1 MLGCILRKTHMTK
14 PEVISAPNPRIQRAL
29 NKQTIT
35 GNDLAPVDTSNTNI
49 PPTDSLPPLP
59 NRKKRSRPIT
69 IGKRKLSYQLRYLFK
84 ALLQWKEDKADY
96 KISFATVHFDRL
108 TENKFTKATKG
119 PVSAYGD
126 RLSYINKQLNHD
138 SNFFFTLEKG
148 KTTNKRLHAHI
159 LIAYHPDD
167 FNTLKMLLKKGANT
181 TGTGLK
187 IQDTYIL
194 KHPARPGSFEYE
206 ALEMDKKVGLCSYDD
221 DEKDPKRDGK
231 PIKFFKE
238 LPIDAGSVDYMS
250 KDLAKR
256 VISKTRHPYYAPQS
270 LTKIANQLWDEAY
283 DKQKTL

>member
-1 MLGCILRKTHMTK
+1 MTK
-14 PEVISAPNPRIQRAL
+14 SIAISAPNPRISRAL
-29 NKQTIT
+29 NKQEIT

-49 PPTDSLPPLP
+49 PSTDSLPSLP

-84 ALLQWKEDKADY
+84 ALLQWKEDKVDY
-96 KISFATVHFDRL
+96 KISFATVHFDRI
-108 TENKFTKATKG
+108 TEGKFTKAAKG

-126 RLSYINKQLNHD
+126 RLSYINKQLIHD
-138 SNFFFTLEKG
+138 ANFFFTLEKG

-167 FNTLKMLLKKGANT
+167 FDTLKAGLKKGANT

-194 KHPARPGSFEYE
+194 RHPARPGSFEYE
-206 ALEMDKKVGLCSYDD
+206 ALEVDEEQGVCSYD
-221 DEKDPKRDGK
+221 KDKTGNY
-231 PIKFFKE
+231 FKE
-238 LPIDAGSVDYMS
+238 LPVDAGSVDYMS

-256 VISKTRHPYYAPQS
+256 VISKTKHPYYAPQS
-270 LTKIANQLWDEAY
+270 LTKTANQLWDEAY
-283 DKQKTL
+283 EKQKAL